1 MKKTVLV
8 LIVGALLGAAIVRF
22 VFPPAGGKA
31 GGEKGHEEG
40 EKGHD
45 HGGHDHGKGEGKEQK
60 DQEEGTVKLD
70 EDARKSVGIRA
81 VQIQRQKLG
90 ASLTATAVVRPV
102 ADQLAHVSPKV
113 AGKVHSIKAVQG
125 TEVKQGDPLLVLDS
139 IDVGNAA
146 ADYLKAKAS
155 LEVAK
160 VNFDREEELFKRNA
174 TRGADF
180 YEAKGQHIR
189 SQAEYQ
195 ATRGKLIILGWP
207 KERVDTLK
215 WDDPDGLSKVTIFA
229 PVDGEVIEKHATL
242 GEVVTPETN
251 LFTITNLSS
260 VWVSIDLYQKD
271 FRKVHKDQP
280 VEATCDSHPGK
291 VFKGRITYV
300 GKVLVEETRTLEA
313 RVELDNKAGL
323 LQPGMYVTAHLADN
337 EDEHAKE
344 VLAVPLSSIQRVG
357 EVPVVFVAKAP
368 GVYERRAVTL
378 GQRYGD
384 RQEVLVGL
392 EAGVMVVTEGSFT
405 LKSELLRSQMGHGH
419 AH

>member
-1 MKKTVLV
+1 MKKTLFV
-8 LIVGALLGAAIVRF
+8 LILGALLGAAVVRF
-22 VFPPAGGKA
+22 VFPAGSGKA
-31 GGEKGHEEG
+31 GGAKGHEEG

-45 HGGHDHGKGEGKEQK
+45 GHDHGKGEGKGKEE
-60 DQEEGTVKLD
+60 DEGTVHLD

-81 VQIQRQKLG
+81 VPIQKQKLG
-90 ASLTATAVVRPV
+90 ASLVATAVVRPV
-102 ADQLAHVSPKV
+102 ADMLAHVSPKV
-113 AGKVHSIKAVQG
+113 GGKVVAIKAVQG
-125 TEVKQGDPLLVLDS
+125 SEVKQGEALVVLDS

-155 LEVAK
+155 LEVGK

-180 YEAKGQHIR
+180 YEAKGQFIR

-195 ATRGKLIILGWP
+195 ATRGKLILLGWP
-207 KERVDTLK
+207 KERVEGLK
-215 WDDPDGLSKVTIFA
+215 WDDPEGLSKVTIYA
-229 PVDGEVIEKHATL
+229 PVDGEVIDKHATL

-271 FRKVHKDQP
+271 VRKVHKDQP
-280 VEATCDSHPGK
+280 VEATCDSYPGR
-291 VFKGRITYV
+291 VFKGRVTYV

-323 LQPGMYVTAHLADN
+323 LKPGMYVTANIADN

-344 VLAVPLSSIQRVG
+344 MIAVPLSSIQRVG
-357 EVPVVFVAKAP
+357 EVPVVFVSKAP
-368 GVYERRAVTL
+368 GVYERRGVTV

-384 RQEVLVGL
+384 WQEILVGL
-392 EAGVMVVTEGSFT
+392 EAGEMVVTEGSFT

-419 AH
+419 SH